1 MTQESVTFLK
11 NFLVKLRRKSM
22 IILLF
27 FPILHRGGFY
37 QVSIRLINWLIPP
50 LCFEGFSA
58 LEIWV
63 ILSPNKIKT
72 SFFFI
77 LFVKQNVKFTCLENK
92 FRENLIC
99 KYLYGILNR
108 KAFS

>member
-11 NFLVKLRRKSM
+11 NFLVKSM
-22 IILLF
+22 IFLLS

-37 QVSIRLINWLIPP
+37 QVFIRSINWLIPP
-50 LCFEGFSA
+50 LCIFYKDGFSA
-58 LEIWV
+58 IEFEA

-99 KYLYGILNR
+99 KYMV
-108 KAFS
+108 F